1 MGYKPGRA
9 KELVGKVVA
18 LVLMLETM
26 GGVVTTGLVKVE
38 DFAVWSVTVTL
49 RQIKSK

>member
-1 MGYKPGRA
+1 M
-9 KELVGKVVA
+9 VA
-18 LVLMLETM
+18 LVLMLETV

-49 RQIKSK
+49 RQIKKNNNNKSYDY